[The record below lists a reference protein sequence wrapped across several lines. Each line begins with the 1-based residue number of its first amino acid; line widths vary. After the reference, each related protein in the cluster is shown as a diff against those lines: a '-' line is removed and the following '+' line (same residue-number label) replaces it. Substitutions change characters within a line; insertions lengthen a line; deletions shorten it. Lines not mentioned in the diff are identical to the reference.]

1 VVQLPAILFLMSLKD
16 DASHAQDGQT
26 VIAMPPRWGS
36 SISN

>member
-1 VVQLPAILFLMSLKD
+1 MI
-16 DASHAQDGQT
+16 ASHALDGQT